1 MSTKNVR
8 CATGSRLLGMIW
20 TVRLR
25 HQNIAEFLPKFLEFL
40 SIRLDF
46 INTLFCLV
54 TGVRGTKFLFNY
66 HLQE

>member
-46 INTLFCLV
+46 HLHYFASY

-66 HLQE
+66 HVQE

>member
-46 INTLFCLV
+46 IYIILPRNWCERYQVLV
-54 TGVRGTKFLFNY
+54 
-66 HLQE
+66 

>member
-40 SIRLDF
+40 SIHWLDF
-46 INTLFCLV
+46 IYIIFAS
-54 TGVRGTKFLFNY
+54 
-66 HLQE
+66 

>member
-25 HQNIAEFLPKFLEFL
+25 HQNIAKFLPKFLEFL
-40 SIRLDF
+40 SIRLDL
-46 INTLFCLV
+46 IYIILPRNWCERYQVLV
-54 TGVRGTKFLFNY
+54 
-66 HLQE
+66 

>member
-25 HQNIAEFLPKFLEFL
+25 HQNIPEFLPKFLEFL

-46 INTLFCLV
+46 IYIILPRNYCPTIIYKNKGLV
-54 TGVRGTKFLFNY
+54 Y
-66 HLQE
+66 